1 MKALIMNTYV
11 RSAVACAVALSLSAG
26 LVGCSDEPTVKPKPV
41 VVPDAG
47 AVDSGGQA
55 DASADSGPNECTE
68 FATENERLL
77 NAPTD
82 SVGIKKKVVLPT
94 GP

>member
-1 MKALIMNTYV
+1 MKALMNNTYV
-11 RSAVACAVALSLSAG
+11 RSLVACGVALSLSAG
-26 LVGCSDEPTVKPKPV
+26 FVACSDEPTVKPKPV

-47 AVDSGGQA
+47 AADSGTEVDASVDSG
-55 DASADSGPNECTE
+55 PKECTE